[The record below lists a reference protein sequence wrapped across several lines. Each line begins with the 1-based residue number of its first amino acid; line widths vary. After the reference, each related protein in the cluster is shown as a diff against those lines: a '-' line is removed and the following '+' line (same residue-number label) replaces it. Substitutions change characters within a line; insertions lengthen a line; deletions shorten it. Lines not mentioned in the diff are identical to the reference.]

1 MAEDTIS
8 LDQDGWVYIWEVNW
22 DWVNV
27 LRKKDKLRMTSSPS
41 NWGIVLPFNKVG
53 YSLGLN
59 KLEELIKNSVL
70 DTFE

>member
-1 MAEDTIS
+1 MAGDTIS

-22 DWVNV
+22 DCVNV

-41 NWGIVLPFNKVG
+41 NWGIVLSFNKVG
-53 YSLGLN
+53 HSLGLS